1 MISIRDQLYV
11 FWERK
16 YHEITQ
22 YAQSQANTNYQKLI
36 KKMPITTA
44 KFDAASYSTLGLWQ
58 SFDMGAQVSETFP
71 KKQWEKSYDVKN
83 TGVGKGWRIPVYERD
98 LNFQETPTGG
108 MKVTLKNEQAM
119 RDMIAAHGIN
129 KENTIDKAVYDYI
142 LANPTCTDSV
152 ALISA
157 SHLIAR
163 GSATTFS
170 NRLTAALSGGIK
182 DALKA
187 ALQKVDAFVD
197 ANGTP
202 IVNRRTYFNTIS
214 VGPKYYD
221 DVKDVCETQFGAS
234 GIAGEENISNS
245 SIRNKFTVLNV
256 PYYTGSYE
264 NFYHITA
271 DAKPGISSFELVM
284 WDNDKFDV
292 EQVPGVSEEKR
303 YDFKGY
309 MFNDIGCR
317 DALWIVG
324 YIG

>member
-11 FWERK
+11 CWERK

-22 YAQSQANTNYQKLI
+22 YAKSLANTNYQNLI

-98 LNFQETPTGG
+98 LNFQENGS
-108 MKVTLKNEQAM
+108 VTLKNPTAM
-119 RDMIAAHGIN
+119 KDMIAAHGIN

-142 LANPTCTDSV
+142 LANPTCPDGV
-152 ALISA
+152 ALLSA
-157 SHLIAR
+157 SHYTSEAKT
-163 GSATTFS
+163 ATFS
-170 NRLTAALSGGIK
+170 NLLTTALSSGIA

-187 ALQKVDAFVD
+187 ALQTVDAFVD
-197 ANGTP
+197 ANGIP

-214 VGPKYYD
+214 VGPKWYD
-221 DVKDVCETQFGAS
+221 DVCAVVQTEFGAS
-234 GIAGEENISNS
+234 GTAGEENIKNAN
-245 SIRNKFTVLNV
+245 IYNKFKVLNV
-256 PYYTGSYE
+256 PYYTGTYDD
-264 NFYHITA
+264 YYQITA
-271 DAKPGISSFELVM
+271 DPKPGISSFELVS